1 MRVPLQRLGSRRQK
15 MSDAETL
22 QAVETVL
29 QALAD
34 DEWAGLAMR
43 NEPPRSLH
51 KLIRVAH
58 WGPCGP
64 CNEQTHFL
72 RQSLASSASA
82 LET

>member
-34 DEWAGLAMR
+34 DEWAGMAMR
-43 NEPPRSLH
+43 NEN
-51 KLIRVAH
+51 RVSHLVVA
-58 WGPCGP
+58 GDGAAA
-64 CNEQTHFL
+64 N
-72 RQSLASSASA
+72 
-82 LET
+82 